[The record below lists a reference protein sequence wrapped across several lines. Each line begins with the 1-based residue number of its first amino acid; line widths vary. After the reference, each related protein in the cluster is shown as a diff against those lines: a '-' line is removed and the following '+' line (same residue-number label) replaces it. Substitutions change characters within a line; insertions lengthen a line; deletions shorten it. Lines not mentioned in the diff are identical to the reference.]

1 MPRLSPLPRLARH
14 AILAAVFVSGLL
26 ALGSARA
33 ATGSELNLEV
43 DQGQV
48 VRLPSPAAS
57 IFVANPAIADVQVMS
72 PTLVYVY
79 GRQTGTTRLFAIDER
94 EALLVD
100 RRVAV
105 SHDLTTLQDALADL
119 LPGREVAVQSVSG
132 GILLTGEVANPSEA
146 ADATRLAARF
156 IGEGGDIINRLA
168 VTAPQQVMLK
178 VRVAEVSRT
187 VTKQLGFNWEGAFQ
201 IGTAVFGFGIGD
213 DIATNAAGNIIR
225 PDNNQALFGAFAN
238 EYLSFTSL
246 IDALADDGLVTL
258 LAEPNLTAMSGE
270 TATFLAGGEFPI
282 IVPQED
288 AFSVEYQE
296 FGVSLSFNP
305 TVLSGNRINLRVRPE
320 VSELSAAGA
329 IRQGGFEIPAILTRR
344 AETTVELASG
354 QSFAIAG
361 LLQSN
366 SNQGVSKYPFI
377 GDIPVLGALFRST
390 SFQNDESELVII
402 VTPYLVEPVSA
413 NKLATPVDGFVQP
426 NDEERILRG
435 NLWGQDRPAAAPAE
449 MARNTLVAPGTP
461 GTAPGGPIG
470 PTGFIVE

>member
-1 MPRLSPLPRLARH
+1 MTRLSPLLRLARH

-26 ALGSARA
+26 AVGSARA
-33 ATGSELNLEV
+33 ATGGELNLEV

-105 SHDLTTLQDALADL
+105 SHDLTTLQDALGDL
-119 LPGREVAVQSVSG
+119 LPGREIAVQSVSG

-156 IGEGGDIINRLA
+156 IGEGGDVINRLA

-213 DIATNAAGNIIR
+213 DIATTAAGSIIR
-225 PDNNQALFGAFAN
+225 PDNNQALFGSFAN

-288 AFSVEYQE
+288 AFSVDYQE

-435 NLWGQDRPAAAPAE
+435 NLWSQDRPAAAPAE
-449 MARNTLVAPGTP
+449 MARNTLVEPGTP
-461 GTAPGGPIG
+461 GAAPGGPIG

>member
-1 MPRLSPLPRLARH
+1 MPRRLH
-14 AILAAVFVSGLL
+14 TPVLALLGAVLLAGLL
-26 ALGSARA
+26 GAGAARA
-33 ATGSELNLEV
+33 ATGDELQLEV

-48 VRLPSPAAS
+48 VRLPSPASS

-72 PTLVYVY
+72 PTLVYIY
-79 GRQTGTTRLFAIDER
+79 GRQTGTTRLLAIDER
-94 EALLVD
+94 EELLVD

-105 SHDLTTLQDALADL
+105 SHDLTSLTQALGEL
-119 LPGREVAVQSVSG
+119 LPGREIGVRSVRG
-132 GILLTGEVANPSEA
+132 GILLTGGVADATEA
-146 ADATRLAARF
+146 ADATRLATRF
-156 IGEGGDIINRLA
+156 IGENGDVINRLA
-168 VTAPQQVMLK
+168 VAAPQQVMLK
-178 VRVAEVSRT
+178 VRVAEVSRS
-187 VTKQLGFNWEGAFQ
+187 VTKHLGFNWEGAFQ
-201 IGTAVFGFGIGD
+201 IGTAVYGFGIGD
-213 DIATNAAGNIIR
+213 DIVSDGAGGILR
-225 PDNNQALFGAFAN
+225 PDNNQALFGSFTN

-282 IVPQED
+282 VVPDDD
-288 AFSVEYQE
+288 AYSIDYQE

-320 VSELSAAGA
+320 VSELSSAGA

-344 AETTVELASG
+344 AETTVELGSG

-361 LLQSN
+361 LLQN
-366 SNQGVSKYPFI
+366 ATNQGVSKYPFL

-413 NKLATPVDGFVQP
+413 DRLATPVDGFTPP

-435 NLWGQDRPAAAPAE
+435 DLWGQDRPEGAPAE
-449 MARNTLVAPGTP
+449 MARNALVAPGTP
-461 GTAPGGPIG
+461 GEAPGGPVG